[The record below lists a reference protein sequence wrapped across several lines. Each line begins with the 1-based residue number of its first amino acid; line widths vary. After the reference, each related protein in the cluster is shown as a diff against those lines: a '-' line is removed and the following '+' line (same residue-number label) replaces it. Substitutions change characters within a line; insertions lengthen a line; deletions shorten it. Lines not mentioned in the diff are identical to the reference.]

1 MTTQV
6 NLTAAINANLL
17 SLQQTQ
23 TLLNQTQLSLSTGKK
38 VNSALDNPEAFFAA
52 QALTN
57 RSGDLSNVLDGI
69 SQGVQTIQTA
79 NDGIT
84 AITSLLQQAQSVAQQ
99 ALSESNANA
108 GGTPTDATSLAA
120 SFNQILAQITNLAN
134 DATYQGT
141 NLLNSTTNSLTITY
155 DETGHS
161 TQSIQGVNFTAG
173 STGLQNAGIL
183 PPIIGSVSLPGA
195 GNVAELATVPPQ
207 TGGVGIGPDLGSY
220 IQTGSVNDTGQTF
233 AGTSQIV
240 VNGTTI
246 QVGGQTLAQVASDIN
261 AASGNTGVNAAES
274 AGNPLVLTASS
285 TFPLNITDGTGL
297 NSGGLAAL
305 GLVATPQNGTG
316 GGAFDTVVINGQS
329 VNVGQYRQSDLL
341 SNLNSAG
348 VTGGFTAS
356 IGAGNHLVIT
366 STTAG
371 QPLTIANGSGSGLAD
386 IGFAA
391 TNIPA
396 PNDSFSIQVGAG
408 PVTTIVTGGQTTS
421 QVLAALNAVS
431 GITATQNGA
440 GQLVISSTQ
449 VNTPITLADVVTDP
463 NASTDGLGSVGL
475 PAGTISND
483 GGGLGISDANNGV
496 SGTALD
502 WAGASASADIK
513 ISLAQVAAALTT
525 VRAQASTLG
534 QNLGTVQTYQSFN
547 KNLINDLNAGAN
559 DLTAADTNQE
569 SAALLT
575 LQTQQQLGISALSL
589 ASQAQQAVLKL
600 FP

>member
-17 SLQQTQ
+17 SLQNTQ

-57 RSGDLSNVLDGI
+57 RAGDLSNVLDGI

-108 GGTPTDATSLAA
+108 GGTPTDAASLKA

-134 DATYQGT
+134 DASYQGT
-141 NLLNSTTNSLTITY
+141 NLLNSATNSLTITY

-161 TQSIQGVNFTAG
+161 TQTIQGVNFTAG
-173 STGLQNAGIL
+173 STG
-183 PPIIGSVSLPGA
+183 
-195 GNVAELATVPPQ
+195 
-207 TGGVGIGPDLGSY
+207 TGGSATNSFVSPQGGGVVLPTSGNINGSA
-220 IQTGSVNDTGQTF
+220 DAF
-233 AGTSQIV
+233 
-240 VNGTTI
+240 TI
-246 QVGGQTLAQVASDIN
+246 QVGS
-261 AASGNTGVNAAES
+261 
-274 AGNPLVLTASS
+274 
-285 TFPLNITDGTGL
+285 
-297 NSGGLAAL
+297 
-305 GLVATPQNGTG
+305 
-316 GGAFDTVVINGQS
+316 
-329 VNVGQYRQSDLL
+329 
-341 SNLNSAG
+341 
-348 VTGGFTAS
+348 
-356 IGAGNHLVIT
+356 
-366 STTAG
+366 
-371 QPLTIANGSGSGLAD
+371 
-386 IGFAA
+386 
-391 TNIPA
+391 
-396 PNDSFSIQVGAG
+396 G
-408 PVTTIVTGGQTTS
+408 PVTTINVGSHT
-421 QVLAALNAVS
+421 AASVVAQLNAVS
-431 GITATQNGA
+431 GISASIDKSGNLLILTTTPGA
-440 GQLVISSTQ
+440 SLHIIDTTGGASDLGLPTGTTPP
-449 VNTPITLADVVTDP
+449 NT
-463 NASTDGLGSVGL
+463 LGS
-475 PAGTISND
+475 
-483 GGGLGISDANNGV
+483 GLGINDAQTG
-496 SGTALD
+496 GAYD
-502 WAGASASADIK
+502 WGSNSYGAEAIQG
-513 ISLAQVAAALTT
+513 SLNQIAAALTA

>member
-17 SLQQTQ
+17 SLQNTQ

-52 QALTN
+52 QSLTN
-57 RSGDLSNVLDGI
+57 RAGDLSNVLDGI

-108 GGTPTDATSLAA
+108 GGAPTDVASLSS
-120 SFNQILAQITNLAN
+120 SFNQILAQITNLSN

-141 NLLNSTTNSLTITY
+141 NLLNSSTNTLTITY

-161 TQSIQGVNFTAG
+161 TQTIQGVNFTAG
-173 STGLQNAGIL
+173 STGTQGNGYAG
-183 PPIIGSVSLPGA
+183 PV
-195 GNVAELATVPPQ
+195 
-207 TGGVGIGPDLGSY
+207 
-220 IQTGSVNDTGQTF
+220 TGSIVIPATTAGSNSDT
-233 AGTSQIV
+233 
-240 VNGTTI
+240 
-246 QVGGQTLAQVASDIN
+246 
-261 AASGNTGVNAAES
+261 
-274 AGNPLVLTASS
+274 LT
-285 TFPLNITDGTGL
+285 
-297 NSGGLAAL
+297 
-305 GLVATPQNGTG
+305 
-316 GGAFDTVVINGQS
+316 INGQT
-329 VNVGQYRQSDLL
+329 VVVGGVSQATLL
-341 SNLNSAG
+341 SNLNTAG
-348 VTGGFTAS
+348 AAAANKFTAS
-356 IGAGNHLVIT
+356 LNSQGHLVLSSTTLGAPLAVTAAGGAGVADTGI
-366 STTAG
+366 SVVTTA
-371 QPLTIANGSGSGLAD
+371 AV
-386 IGFAA
+386 A
-391 TNIPA
+391 T
-396 PNDSFSIQVGAG
+396 
-408 PVTTIVTGGQTTS
+408 
-421 QVLAALNAVS
+421 
-431 GITATQNGA
+431 
-440 GQLVISSTQ
+440 
-449 VNTPITLADVVTDP
+449 
-463 NASTDGLGSVGL
+463 
-475 PAGTISND
+475 
-483 GGGLGISDANNGV
+483 GGGLGITNAGNG
-496 SGTALD
+496 SGLD
-502 WAGASASADIK
+502 WASTSATANINASLTA
-513 ISLAQVAAALTT
+513 VANALTV